1 MTQLIKRKR
10 QNSLTHNIW
19 QLLGYMGHRKRQLG
33 WLTVL
38 MVLSAFSEV
47 VSLGT
52 LLPFLQTLSNPQEL
66 LSSTQWQPILT
77 WLQIRSPSELITAL
91 SIAFIATIACTSLIR
106 LVALKARINLAAA
119 IGSDISAQIYQK
131 TLNQPYQFH
140 LRHNSSDLMQT
151 LVDDTNRLMTFILM
165 PILAVFTES
174 VLAIALIAAL
184 VLIDAKIALSAAIL
198 LGGSYTLIYQLRQN
212 LLRQNSKLVTL
223 AGQRKIKAVQEGVG
237 SIRDV
242 IVANSHDFFQST
254 YRDAERDFKRGQAK
268 NAFISQSP
276 RFIIDGIMMGAIA
289 LLALSLGQNGDF
301 SQAVPLLGSLALGAK
316 RLMPCVQGVFM
327 GLAQIQGASSSLD
340 RILIALSRSVD
351 PLLLLPK
358 AKGFLPLRGELRL
371 ENIWFRYSEA
381 DEWTLKNL
389 NLSIAAKTTV
399 AFVGST
405 GSGKSTTA
413 DLILGLLRPQLGAVW
428 VDGQPLQGE
437 KLKRWQQGIAHVP
450 QSIFLT
456 DASIAENIAFAVPKE
471 QIDFEQV
478 RQAAK
483 LARID
488 DVIESMPAG
497 YDTYVGERGVRLSG
511 GQRQR
516 IGIARALYGQASLI
530 VFDEATSALD
540 NSTEKE
546 VMDAINGLSHQYTI
560 ILIAHRLST
569 VEKCDKIFEL
579 HEGSLI
585 AQGTFERLSE
595 ESPSFRLMAQQAKT

>member
-1 MTQLIKRKR
+1 MKQLNKRKR
-10 QNSLTHNIW
+10 QNSLIHNIW
-19 QLLGYMGHRKRQLG
+19 QLLGYMGHRKRQLSV
-33 WLTVL
+33 LIVL

-52 LLPFLQTLSNPQEL
+52 LLPFLSTLSDPQEL
-66 LSSTQWQPILT
+66 LSSAQWQPVLE
-77 WLQIRSPSELITAL
+77 WLQITSPSQLITTL
-91 SIAFIATIACTSLIR
+91 SIAFITTIAFTSVIR
-106 LVALKARINLAAA
+106 LVTLKARINLSAA

-140 LRHNSSDLMQT
+140 LCHNSSDLMQT

-174 VLAIALIAAL
+174 VLAISLIGAL
-184 VLIDAKIALSAAIL
+184 VLIDAQIALSAAIV
-198 LGGSYTLIYQLRQN
+198 LGGSYTLIYRMRQN
-212 LLRQNSKLVTL
+212 LLKQNSKIVTL
-223 AGQRKIKAVQEGVG
+223 AGQRKIKAVQEGIG

-242 IVANSHDFFQST
+242 IVANSHEFFQGA
-254 YRDAERDFKRGQAK
+254 YQEAELSFKRGQAK
-268 NAFISQSP
+268 NAYIAQSP
-276 RFIIDGIMMGAIA
+276 RFILDGITMGGIA
-289 LLALSLGQNGDF
+289 LLALMLGRNGDF
-301 SQAVPLLGSLALGAK
+301 SQAVPILGSLALGAK
-316 RLMPCVQGVFM
+316 RLLPSLQGVFT

-340 RILIALSRSVD
+340 RILIALSRPVD

-358 AKGFLPLRGELRL
+358 TKGFLPLRKELRL

-389 NLSIAAKTTV
+389 NLSIEAKTTV

-413 DLILGLLRPQLGAVW
+413 DLILGLLKPQLGLVW
-428 VDGQPLQGE
+428 VDGQPLKGE
-437 KLKRWQQGIAHVP
+437 KLKQWQQGIAHVP

-456 DASIAENIAFAVPKE
+456 DASIAENIAFAVPKD
-471 QIDFEQV
+471 QIDFGQV
-478 RQAAK
+478 RKAAR
-483 LARID
+483 LAQID
-488 DVIESMPAG
+488 DYIESLPAG

-546 VMDAINGLSHQYTI
+546 VMDAINALSHQYTV

-579 HEGSLI
+579 NEGSLI

-595 ESPSFRLMAQQAKT
+595 ESPSFRVMAQQAKN

>member
-1 MTQLIKRKR
+1 MKQLNKRKR
-10 QNSLTHNIW
+10 QNTLIHNIW
-19 QLLGYMGHRKRQLG
+19 QLLGYMGHRKRQLSV
-33 WLTVL
+33 LIVL
-38 MVLSAFSEV
+38 MILSAFSEV

-52 LLPFLQTLSNPQEL
+52 LLPFLSTLSEPQEL
-66 LSSTQWQPILT
+66 LSSAQWQPVLE
-77 WLQIRSPSELITAL
+77 WLQITSPSQLITAL
-91 SIAFIATIACTSLIR
+91 SIAFIATIAFTSVIR
-106 LVALKARINLAAA
+106 LVTLKARINLSAA

-140 LRHNSSDLMQT
+140 LCHNSSDLMQT

-174 VLAIALIAAL
+174 VLAISLIGAL
-184 VLIDAKIALSAAIL
+184 VLIDAQIALSAAIV
-198 LGGSYTLIYQLRQN
+198 LGGSYTLIYRMRQN
-212 LLRQNSKLVTL
+212 LLKQNSKIVTL
-223 AGQRKIKAVQEGVG
+223 AGQRKIKAVQEGIG

-242 IVANSHDFFQST
+242 IVANSHEFFQSA
-254 YRDAERDFKRGQAK
+254 YQEAELSFKRGQAK
-268 NAFISQSP
+268 NAYIAQSP
-276 RFIIDGIMMGAIA
+276 RFILDGITMGGIA
-289 LLALSLGQNGDF
+289 LLALMLGRNGDF
-301 SQAVPLLGSLALGAK
+301 SQAVPILGSLALGAK
-316 RLMPCVQGVFM
+316 RLLPSLQGVFT

-340 RILIALSRSVD
+340 RILIALSRPVD

-358 AKGFLPLRGELRL
+358 TKGFLPLRKELRL

-389 NLSIAAKTTV
+389 NLSIEAKTTV

-413 DLILGLLRPQLGAVW
+413 DLILGLLKPQLGLVW
-428 VDGQPLQGE
+428 VDGQPLKGE
-437 KLKRWQQGIAHVP
+437 KLKQWQQGIAHVP

-456 DASIAENIAFAVPKE
+456 DASIAENIAFAVPND
-471 QIDFEQV
+471 QIDFGQV
-478 RQAAK
+478 RKAAR
-483 LARID
+483 LAQID
-488 DVIESMPAG
+488 DYIESLPAG

-546 VMDAINGLSHQYTI
+546 VMDAINALSHQYTV

-579 HEGSLI
+579 NEGSLI

-595 ESPSFRLMAQQAKT
+595 ESPSFRVMAQQAKN